1 VPSVGGHHFLSRILK
16 NQQIEQVGPLSVTL
30 SVTWHTECLKAFRRR
45 FEPIAGGEAV
55 MSDQVKTIVAY
66 ILGVSV
72 LLLAW
77 SFFKTWEPPL
87 PVGGGT
93 VIATPHR

>member
-1 VPSVGGHHFLSRILK
+1 
-16 NQQIEQVGPLSVTL
+16 
-30 SVTWHTECLKAFRRR
+30 
-45 FEPIAGGEAV
+45 

-87 PVGGGT
+87 HVGSAT

>member
-1 VPSVGGHHFLSRILK
+1 MPESLP
-16 NQQIEQVGPLSVTL
+16 QT
-30 SVTWHTECLKAFRRR
+30 FRADRWR
-45 FEPIAGGEAV
+45 EAV

-87 PVGGGT
+87 PVGGAT
-93 VIATPHR
+93 AIATPHR

>member
-1 VPSVGGHHFLSRILK
+1 
-16 NQQIEQVGPLSVTL
+16 
-30 SVTWHTECLKAFRRR
+30 
-45 FEPIAGGEAV
+45 

-87 PVGGGT
+87 PVGSGT

>member
-1 VPSVGGHHFLSRILK
+1 
-16 NQQIEQVGPLSVTL
+16 
-30 SVTWHTECLKAFRRR
+30 
-45 FEPIAGGEAV
+45 
-55 MSDQVKTIVAY
+55 MSDQAKTIVAY

-87 PVGGGT
+87 PVGGAAA
-93 VIATPHR
+93 IATPHRAGSAPSLPVSRD

>member
-1 VPSVGGHHFLSRILK
+1 
-16 NQQIEQVGPLSVTL
+16 
-30 SVTWHTECLKAFRRR
+30 
-45 FEPIAGGEAV
+45 

-87 PVGGGT
+87 PVAGGT
-93 VIATPHR
+93 AIATPHR

>member
-1 VPSVGGHHFLSRILK
+1 LGRSVS
-16 NQQIEQVGPLSVTL
+16 L

-87 PVGGGT
+87 PVVGGT

>member
-1 VPSVGGHHFLSRILK
+1 
-16 NQQIEQVGPLSVTL
+16 
-30 SVTWHTECLKAFRRR
+30 
-45 FEPIAGGEAV
+45 

-87 PVGGGT
+87 PVVGGGT
-93 VIATPHR
+93 AIATPHR